1 MTIQLYELVGSDSAR
16 PFSPHCWKVVM
27 ALAHKGLEWESRY
40 VPFTEIPKIE
50 DGSGIV
56 PVIRDGDATV
66 SDSFAIALHLE
77 RTRTDGPS
85 LFGGPGGEAMARFV
99 EAWCQTQI
107 HAIIGKAAI
116 MDVHDALSPDDQAFF
131 RKSRE
136 ARFGMPLEETRERGL
151 SELGKL
157 NARLEPVRA
166 MLRHQHFIGGAS
178 PLFSDYILFGA
189 FQWARIIMREPLIGH
204 DDPVL
209 DWFETCLDLH
219 GGIGRAVPAAA

>member
-1 MTIQLYELVGSDSAR
+1 MTIQLYELVGSDTAR

-27 ALAHKGLEWESRY
+27 ALAHKGLERESQY
-40 VPFTEIPKIE
+40 VPFTEIPQIE

-56 PVIRDGDATV
+56 PLIRDGNATV

-77 RTRTDGPS
+77 SAWPDRPS
-85 LFGGPGGEAMARFV
+85 LFGGKGGEAMARFV
-99 EAWCQTQI
+99 EAWSQTQV
-107 HAIIGKAAI
+107 HAIVGKAAI
-116 MDVHDALSPDDQAFF
+116 MDVHDALAPDDQAFF

-151 SELGKL
+151 SELGQL
-157 NARLEPVRA
+157 NARLEPMRA
-166 MLRHQHFIGGAS
+166 MLRHQPFIGGAS

-189 FQWARIIMREPLIGH
+189 FQWARIIMREPLLSH

-219 GGIGRAVPAAA
+219 DGIGRSVPAAA